1 MMTILIGI
9 TGKFGSGKSEVC
21 NIIKNI
27 CGPNNVGVI
36 KFADPIYELS
46 KMIYEHLGIHNKKD
60 RKLLQFIGTDWG
72 RKRDIDIWVDIFA
85 KNLSEMRRFY
95 NVLLCDDLRFLNEY
109 NFLKKE
115 GFNLV
120 KIDRP
125 DNNIEYSNGGD
136 LNHES
141 EFGLDSIEK
150 EDYDYYL
157 ENNSSYDDFVY
168 LVSEMFLDI
177 KEK

>member
-1 MMTILIGI
+1 MTILIGI
-9 TGKFGSGKSEVC
+9 TGKFGCGKSEVC

-27 CGPNNVGVI
+27 SGLNAVGII

-72 RKRDIDIWVDIFA
+72 RKRDVNMWVDIFS
-85 KNLSEMRRFY
+85 KNLETMKGFY
-95 NVLLCDDLRFLNEY
+95 NVLICDDLRFLNEY

-120 KIDRP
+120 KIERP
-125 DNNIEYSNGGD
+125 LNNIEFINGGD
-136 LNHES
+136 LSHES
-141 EFGLDSIEK
+141 EFRLDTIEK
-150 EDYDYYL
+150 ENYDYYL